1 MKHFVKKILSIF
13 FPPIYKSGILILN
26 YHSVGSISKFSLNID
41 EFEKQIIFL
50 KNNYEIISLDGI
62 EKNKNYKKI
71 NIIIT
76 FDDGYEDNFL
86 YAFPILKKY
95 SVPATIFLVS
105 DFIFNC
111 REKTTW
117 NGYSDLSFLNKK
129 QILEMAKDQIKFGS
143 HSKTHRKM
151 SFLPNEEFKIEVV
164 SSKNIIEKELFI
176 NIDSFAF
183 PFGQKKD
190 IGNFDNK
197 IFEDSGYKKVC
208 ITKWGINKFNKI
220 DLFNLK
226 RIAINPEDTIFDFKN
241 KILGKWHFVSY
252 IQKIR
257 NLI

>member
-13 FPPIYKSGILILN
+13 FPPIYKSGILVLN
-26 YHSVGSISKFSLNID
+26 YHSIGSNSKFSLNIN

-50 KNNYEIISLDGI
+50 KNNYEIISLDEI

-105 DFIFNC
+105 DFVFDRQEGAI
-111 REKTTW
+111 W
-117 NGYSDLSFLNKK
+117 NGYPGLPFLNKE
-129 QILEMAKDQIKFGS
+129 QILKMEKDQIKFGS

-151 SFLPNEEFKIEVV
+151 SSLQNEEFKSEIV
-164 SSKNIIEKELFI
+164 SSKNIIEKELFVDV
-176 NIDSFAF
+176 NSFAF

-197 IFEDSGYKKVC
+197 IFKNNGYKKVC

-226 RIAINPEDTIFDFKN
+226 RIAINPEDTMFDFKN